1 MFIIVY
7 IFRWLC
13 AFIIKYVILEG
24 EDVYRAVVWGAAMCY
39 ALGFGIV
46 FVSGRLVKVT
56 EHLLV

>member
-1 MFIIVY
+1 MCTELWF
-7 IFRWLC
+7 
-13 AFIIKYVILEG
+13 G
-24 EDVYRAVVWGAAMCY
+24 GAAMCY